1 MSNGNFL
8 TNPFD
13 GLSTNQSLKEMQ
25 KILGNPN
32 IGLEEL
38 EVRELQLKH
47 TQKKAHLRAENNG
60 LLKDLQNK
68 KIKLEV
74 ERTDIE

>member
-1 MSNGNFL
+1 MSNFL

-13 GLSTNQSLKEMQ
+13 GLSTDQSLEEIQ
-25 KILGNPN
+25 KILGNPD

-47 TQKKAHLRAENNG
+47 TQRKAHSMAKNNG
-60 LLKDLQNK
+60 LLKKLANK
-68 KIKLEV
+68 KEELE
-74 ERTDIE
+74 ELEN